1 MIARG
6 ILILIGSV
14 FLITGLLKVIYSRP
28 FILHVRNLGI
38 LPRALNEISASVFIQ
53 AECGVGVALLL
64 QVFSSELI
72 PVLFALIVGLSALT
86 AWGVHS
92 GRVEDCGC
100 YGGWL
105 NLDLKQSLG
114 LNAVYLILLTVAWWT
129 LGEDPPLEMWK
140 VLFVIVVFAL
150 CNFLVRKS
158 ANDPLLDI
166 SPLKMGRKWNR
177 RWSNF
182 QDVKEDEVE
191 SVLYIFM
198 SHNCFRCK
206 DWDPYIL
213 NLLQQTD
220 LPTPVLI
227 FPDIDSEPENRLK
240 NVSLR
245 VMRPGKFRFLVYRT
259 PTAVLVKNGLIEG
272 KWVAHF
278 PEAYI

>member
-14 FLITGLLKVIYSRP
+14 FLVTGLLKVIYSRP

-64 QVFSSELI
+64 QLFSKELI
-72 PVLFALIVGLSALT
+72 PVLFVLIVSLSALT
-86 AWGVHS
+86 AWGVRS
-92 GRVEDCGC
+92 GRVDDCGC

-114 LNAVYLILLTVAWWT
+114 LNVVYLILLAFAWRT
-129 LGEDPPLEMWK
+129 LEEDPPLEMWK
-140 VLFVIVVFAL
+140 VLFVITVFAF

-158 ANDPLLDI
+158 VNEPLVDI
-166 SPLKMGRKWNR
+166 SPLQTGRKWNW

-182 QDVKEDEVE
+182 QDVREDKAE

-227 FPDIDSEPENRLK
+227 FPDIDSELESRLK

-245 VMRPGKFRFLVYRT
+245 VMRPGIFRFLVYRT
-259 PTAVLVKNGLIEG
+259 PTAVLVNNGLIEG
-272 KWVAHF
+272 KWVARF
-278 PEAYI
+278 PEVYI